1 MIKGGDF
8 MFRKKMSHRSS
19 KKNWKRGAH
28 SAKRNFSRVVRRGGI
43 RL

>member
-1 MIKGGDF
+1 

-19 KKNWKRGAH
+19 KKNWKRGARMNG
-28 SAKRNFSRVVRRGGI
+28 KNFRTVRRGGI